1 LNIFIEE
8 KNFRKHW
15 SYRKKKKKGGVG
27 TQPNNIWW
35 TINGL
40 QLWALFEQ
48 EKSLKGMDYFI

>member
-1 LNIFIEE
+1 MKKKTLENIGVIE
-8 KNFRKHW
+8 
-15 SYRKKKKKGGVG
+15 KKKKKGGGG
-27 TQPNNIWW
+27 TQPTNIWW